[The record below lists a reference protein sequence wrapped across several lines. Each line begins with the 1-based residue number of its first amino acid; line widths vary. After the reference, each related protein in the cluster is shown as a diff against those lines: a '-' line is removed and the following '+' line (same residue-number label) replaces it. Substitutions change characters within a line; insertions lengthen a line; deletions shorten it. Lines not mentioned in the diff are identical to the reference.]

1 MVFLCHMIQ
10 KDYKIKQS
18 YHFIGVNSIW
28 LVIILVVIPIVAM
41 KFNVS
46 EDEQQVV
53 FF

>member
-18 YHFIGVNSIW
+18 YYFIGVNSIW

-41 KFNVS
+41 KSNVS

-53 FF
+53 FS